1 VYDLVLK
8 NGKIIDGTGNCWFS
22 GELGILNG
30 RIKKIGTLEEESKKT
45 LDISNHVVC
54 PGFIDIHSHS
64 DITSLIDPRSRSK
77 VMQGVTTEVIGN
89 CGLSPAPMRTESSQ
103 YLKSQFFPPEFEW
116 NWLRFSDFIATYENN
131 PASLNIASLVGH
143 GTLRIAVMGS
153 ENRKPKKSEINKMKT
168 LLKDSLDAGA
178 FGLSTGLIYA
188 PACYAETEEIIE
200 LAKLLNEGQKLYAT
214 HVRGEGANLVDAVKE
229 GLRIGR
235 EAGVRVQISHHKA
248 AGLDNWGKVNRTL
261 ELMDN
266 ARRSGIDVTCDVY
279 PYSASSTDLTTCLPP
294 WVREGG
300 TEKMLE
306 RIKDAGTRIQIRKE
320 MENNKM
326 QGVWASPVKSI
337 GWDRIVIAAVNAEE
351 NIETEGMNL
360 RDIAASR
367 KRDVFDVFFDFL
379 AKENGKITC
388 IYHEMCEEDV
398 RTVMCHPIA
407 MIASDGM
414 SLSPIGI
421 LGKHKPHPRNYGTFP
436 RVIANYVREEKLFT
450 LEQAIRKMTSF
461 PAQKLG
467 LRERGTLTEGFW
479 ADLVVFEPSVIQD
492 TATYEEP
499 AQFPLGIKYVIVNGV
514 VVVSE
519 GRHTDATPGKL
530 LKHS

>member
-1 VYDLVLK
+1 M
-8 NGKIIDGTGNCWFS
+8 
-22 GELGILNG
+22 
-30 RIKKIGTLEEESKKT
+30 
-45 LDISNHVVC
+45 VC

-64 DITSLIDPRSRSK
+64 DITSLVDPRSESK

-89 CGLSPAPMRTESSQ
+89 CGLSPAPMRTESSG

-116 NWLRFSDFIATYENN
+116 NWPNFRDFITTHENT
-131 PASLNIASLVGH
+131 PASLNIAPLVGH

-153 ENRKPKKSEINKMKT
+153 ENRSPKNSELHKMKA
-168 LLKDSLDAGA
+168 LLEDSLDAGA

-188 PACYAETEEIIE
+188 PACYAETEEVIE
-200 LAKLLNEGQKLYAT
+200 LARLLNEGNRLYAT

-229 GLRIGR
+229 ALRIGR
-235 EAGVRVQISHHKA
+235 EGGVRVQISHHKA

-261 ELMDN
+261 ELMNN
-266 ARRSGIDVTCDVY
+266 ARRSGIDITCDVY
-279 PYSASSTDLTTCLPP
+279 PYSASSTDLAICLPP

-300 TEKMLE
+300 TGKMLE
-306 RIKDAGTRIQIRKE
+306 RLQDAGTRFQIRKE
-320 MENNKM
+320 MESDKM
-326 QGVWASPVKSI
+326 QGAWASPVKSI
-337 GWDRIVIAAVNAEE
+337 GWNRIVIGAVNAEE

-360 RDIAASR
+360 SDIAAYR
-367 KRDVFDVFFDFL
+367 NKDVFDVLFDIL
-379 AKENGKITC
+379 TKENGRVTC
-388 IYHEMCEEDV
+388 TYHEMCEEDV

-414 SLSPIGI
+414 SLSPKGI
-421 LGKHKPHPRNYGTFP
+421 LGKHKPHPRSYGTFP
-436 RVIANYVREEKLFT
+436 RVIAKYVREEELFS

-467 LRERGTLTEGFW
+467 LGDRGTLTEGFW
-479 ADLVVFEPSVIQD
+479 ADLVVFEPSAIKD

-499 AQFPLGIKYVIVNGV
+499 SQFPLGIKYVIVNGV

-519 GRHTDATPGKL
+519 GRHTDATPGKVL
-530 LKHS
+530 RYR